1 MAKKSL
7 KDVKVNNT
15 AQVLEYI
22 MKNEQISRIEIAERT
37 NLSPSTVSQAVSLLV
52 EEGVVEELCAGESTG
67 GRKPILLRVK
77 PGYGCMI
84 TVEVKRNGVEAHMF
98 DLAGNLLC
106 IHSLAKRKLS
116 GNGLLDSIA
125 EFVEQVKR
133 GEKEAPA
140 NVIGIGLLC
149 QDDIPE
155 YDLMTEFT
163 TSLSSD
169 VIRLETALATRCGVP
184 VKKELIN
191 RYSLDYYL
199 KTVDARCTDYA
210 YINIGERVT
219 ASFVLNKKLVHSSS
233 DSVFDISSAVL
244 CGSYAG
250 GGQQP
255 GMGIALAQKAVQK
268 KYTVEQ
274 LADQLS
280 QVLKSALLFFPID
293 DVFIGGQIEGLDQ
306 IVEMVSEK
314 FLFHP
319 VIRKAGEP
327 GGSVNSVFARQILA
341 ENYRMLVEY
350 R

>member
-22 MKNEQISRIEIAERT
+22 MKNEQISRIEIAEKT

-52 EEGVVEELCAGESTG
+52 ESGVVEELCAGESTG

-77 PGYGCMI
+77 PDYGCMI
-84 TVEVKRNGVEAHMF
+84 TVEVKRNGVEANIF
-98 DLAGNLLC
+98 DLAGKQLST
-106 IHSLAKRKLS
+106 HSLARRKLS
-116 GNGLLDSIA
+116 GNGLLDVIA
-125 EFVEQVKR
+125 GFVEQVKR
-133 GEKEAPA
+133 GENEAPA

-155 YDLMTEFT
+155 YDLTTEFT

-169 VIRLETALATRCGVP
+169 VIRLETAVATRCGIP

-199 KTVDARCTDYA
+199 KTVDAKCTDYA

-219 ASFVLNKKLVHSSS
+219 ASFVLNKKLVHSSA

-250 GGQQP
+250 EGPQTGL
-255 GMGIALAQKAVQK
+255 GIVFAEKNVQK
-268 KYTVEQ
+268 KDTLEQ
-274 LADQLS
+274 MADHLS
-280 QVLKSALLFFPID
+280 QVLKSALLFFPIH
-293 DVFIGGQIEGLDQ
+293 DVFIGGQIEGLDK
-306 IVEMVSEK
+306 IVEMVSGE
-314 FLFHP
+314 FSFHP

-341 ENYRMLVEY
+341 ENYRLLVGY